1 VTAVTAEPL
10 GSARVV
16 RWEQAGKLNAWTRD
30 TIEAIADA
38 IEAAGADDAVRCI
51 VVRGAGEHFSAG
63 DDLHAALDASAED
76 WAATIAAF
84 TRVSRVALDAPVPV
98 LAAIDGVCI
107 GGALEFAAS
116 CDLRIATDRARFA
129 TPEVRIGLVAT
140 NAGTLLLPEVLGE
153 TAARELL
160 LTGALRDAQWALR
173 NRFVAE
179 VVAPTA
185 LDERVAAWA
194 TGFDQ
199 TSRTAVARTKAM
211 LNARLGDLVAA
222 AMDREERACV
232 ELFDSPDARAALE
245 AFASRRR

>member
-1 VTAVTAEPL
+1 VTVTAEPL

-16 RWEQAGKLNAWTRD
+16 RWEQPGKLNAWTRE
-30 TIEAIADA
+30 TIEAIAGA
-38 IEAAGADDAVRCI
+38 IEEAGADEAVRCV
-51 VVRGAGEHFSAG
+51 VVRGAGENFSAG
-63 DDLHAALDASAED
+63 DDLHAALEATAED

-84 TRVSRVALDAPVPV
+84 QRVTRAAFAAPVPL

-129 TPEVRIGLVAT
+129 TPEVGIGLVAT

-160 LTGALRDAQWALR
+160 LTGELRDPQWAMR
-173 NRFVAE
+173 HHFVSE
-179 VVAPTA
+179 IVAPEA
-185 LDERVAAWA
+185 LDDRIAEWTAR
-194 TGFDQ
+194 FDAV
-199 TSRTAVARTKAM
+199 SRTAVARTKAM

-232 ELFDSPDARAALE
+232 ELFDSPDARGALE

>member
-1 VTAVTAEPL
+1 VTVTAEPL

-16 RWEQAGKLNAWTRD
+16 RWEQAGKLNAWTRA

-38 IEAAGADDAVRCI
+38 IEEAGADEAVRCV
-51 VVRGAGEHFSAG
+51 VVRGAGADFSAG
-63 DDLHAALDASAED
+63 DDLHAALEATADD

-84 TRVSRVALDAPVPV
+84 QRITRAAFAAPVPV

-129 TPEVRIGLVAT
+129 TPEVGIGLVAT

-160 LTGALRDAQWALR
+160 LTGELRDAQWALR
-173 NRFVAE
+173 HHFVSEVVGADRLDDRVAE
-179 VVAPTA
+179 W
-185 LDERVAAWA
+185 AAR
-194 TGFDQ
+194 FDAV
-199 TSRTAVARTKAM
+199 SRTAVAQTKAM
-211 LNARLGDLVAA
+211 LNARHGDLVAA

-232 ELFDSPDARAALE
+232 ELFDSPDARSALE
-245 AFASRRR
+245 AFARRRR

>member
-1 VTAVTAEPL
+1 MTVTVEPL
-10 GSARVV
+10 RSARVV
-16 RWEQAGKLNAWTRD
+16 RWEQAGKLNAWTRQ

-38 IEAAGADDAVRCI
+38 IEAAGADEAVRCV

-63 DDLHAALDASAED
+63 DDLHAALNATADD

-84 TRVSRVALDAPVPV
+84 QRVTRATFAAPVPV

-129 TPEVRIGLVAT
+129 TPEVGIGLVAT

-160 LTGALRDAQWALR
+160 LTGALRDAEWALL

-179 VVAPTA
+179 VVAPAA

-194 TGFDQ
+194 AAFDD
-199 TSRTAVARTKAM
+199 TSRGAVARTKAM

-232 ELFDSPDARAALE
+232 ELFATPDARTALT
-245 AFASRRR
+245 AFANRRR